1 MRMTNKIMRNNS
13 LYNINQN
20 KILEDKLTNQMT
32 NQSKITR
39 PSDDPVVA
47 IRALRLRTNVT
58 TISQYY
64 DKNAK
69 DADQWLTLTADALTT
84 IDEVL
89 RNMRE
94 ETSSAANKDL
104 TADDLEIY
112 LTQMKSLTK
121 GFYSSGNVDYAGR
134 YIFSGFRTDTAIT
147 FSAEDVAQMKKHP
160 VSYEIKENFK
170 YSDIDTINYTDYSVL
185 SGTIGGAGDGGVD
198 STTNTSY
205 EQGITNNTL
214 YRFRLSYD
222 EVDGDGSLL
231 FTNNNNVD
239 TSKLPVRRVQTYQL
253 VVDADG
259 KPILD
264 ANGNKQYKADMT
276 LVDKDG
282 RPLTDKD
289 GNPLNTDAA
298 GNPALVYNN
307 DPATPITDAA
317 GNLID
322 EYGNQVLDKA
332 GNPIQ
337 YASLFDGS
345 NTVYMNYTQYDDPE
359 EAYKAIANGTEKG
372 IAFIPSTGEV
382 VFGKDYYE
390 ANFKEGDTFGISY
403 DKSSW
408 IEGDINPVHYFECYE
423 TKDMGNGETK
433 KTAYNTTTKNQDIY
447 YDVGFNQKI
456 QVNTVATEVFHHD
469 ARRDM
474 DDFQHCLTQLR
485 DIETEISDIKKK
497 RDEFAEDSDDY
508 ANWTKKLE
516 GAEKAQTYIRESIH
530 TKFENQIT
538 KYQNYMDDN
547 NLAITSNATR
557 GSRLDLVNVRL
568 MNQKATFK
576 DLQTDNEGI
585 DVTQVA
591 VELSSSELTY
601 QAALMAT
608 GKIMQTNLM
617 NYI

>member
-121 GFYSSGNVDYAGR
+121 EFYSSGNVDYAGR

-205 EQGITNNTL
+205 EQGIKNNTL
-214 YRFRLSYD
+214 YRIRLSYD
-222 EVDGDGSLL
+222 EVGGVVYEGGTGLTKSL
-231 FTNNNNVD
+231 FISTIP
-239 TSKLPVRRVQTYQL
+239 SLPVRVENYGVSFDGGDNMREIYGPSYGQGF
-253 VVDADG
+253 VDKNGESLKTD
-259 KPILD
+259 D
-264 ANGNKQYKADMT
+264 NGN
-276 LVDKDG
+276 
-282 RPLTDKD
+282 
-289 GNPLNTDAA
+289 
-298 GNPALVYNN
+298 LVYNN
-307 DPATPITDAA
+307 NPPTRVTDDA
-317 GNLID
+317 GNLLD
-322 EYGNQVLDKA
+322 EEGQYVKDLNGNNVKLVQN
-332 GNPIQ
+332 GNVV
-337 YASLFDGS
+337 SLS
-345 NTVYMNYTQYDDPE
+345 PSPYISYKVYDDPE
-359 EAYKAIANGTEKG
+359 EAYKAVADGKAGVGGTTG
-372 IAFIPSTGEV
+372 VAFIPSTGELI
-382 VFGKDYYE
+382 FNDNYYNAIQE
-390 ANFKEGDTFGISY
+390 NSAFEITYN
-403 DKSSW
+403 KSSW
-408 IEGDINPVHYFECYE
+408 VEGDINPAHYFECYE